1 LYEPLSGHTVP
12 LLVSVSLPHGLTD
25 ADGLAVNR
33 RRLLMDGSGTELFQ
47 PGIYVDRKPGTLHF
61 EIAPD
66 EVGEMIKPRQSRQ
79 YSGWVNVIWDSEV

>member
-1 LYEPLSGHTVP
+1 
-12 LLVSVSLPHGLTD
+12 
-25 ADGLAVNR
+25 
-33 RRLLMDGSGTELFQ
+33 MDGSGTELFQ

-66 EVGEMIKPRQSRQ
+66 EVGEMIKPRQPRQ